1 MSKDLKL
8 YTPIR
13 LGKNSSQVTFIRVD
27 KCSSVKSSLPTAKEI
42 GEHIYYQSIKVK
54 QGLGMT
60 PIKVLLDSP
69 KWDELIRELSRKVGV
84 DIRRIPVIDI
94 ILEQDQLPII
104 QIQKN
109 KEA

>member
-27 KCSSVKSSLPTAKEI
+27 KCSSVKNSLPTAKEI

-54 QGLGMT
+54 QG
-60 PIKVLLDSP
+60 
-69 KWDELIRELSRKVGV
+69 
-84 DIRRIPVIDI
+84 
-94 ILEQDQLPII
+94 
-104 QIQKN
+104 
-109 KEA
+109 